1 MIFLDTHAIIW
12 RAVAPEKLSL
22 TVRHVLDQEEGQ
34 RPLRICEISLFEIA
48 MLMKRGRLNT
58 NMDYPEFM
66 DLILAANDYVL
77 TGINPEIA
85 GLAVNFPDKVNKD
98 PADRIILATAVHFK
112 ARLVTA
118 DANLRKADVVTTVW

>member
-1 MIFLDTHAIIW
+1 MIFLDTHVIVW
-12 RAVAPEKLSL
+12 RALEPEKIPVK
-22 TVRHVLDQEEGQ
+22 TRHALDQEEKL

-58 NMDYPEFM
+58 DLDYREFM

-85 GLAVNFPDKVNKD
+85 ALAVDWPDKVNKD
-98 PADRIILATAVHFK
+98 PADRIILAAASYYK
-112 ARLVTA
+112 GRLVTA
-118 DANLRKADVVTTVW
+118 DLNLRKAGIVTTVW